1 MEYYMDEKWRLSRED
16 PCCRSYSSS
25 NNSSNLMRSAS
36 QKSSLQ
42 RSYSQKNTA
51 SSSSKASLSR
61 NPSKK
66 CANFARK
73 CSNLAKEQKSKLYI
87 VKRCITMLV
96 RLGKHR
102 DS

>member
-1 MEYYMDEKWRLSRED
+1 
-16 PCCRSYSSS
+16 
-25 NNSSNLMRSAS
+25 MRSAS
-36 QKSSLQ
+36 QNSSLQ
-42 RSYSQKNTA
+42 RTYSQKNPT
-51 SSSSKASLSR
+51 SLNTSSHKSSSKASLSR
-61 NPSKK
+61 NPSQK

-87 VKRCITMLV
+87 VKRCIKMLV